1 MLEVIVQN
9 LPFLLQ
15 GLWTTIDLSLWSI
28 LGGTALGIL
37 LATIR
42 FVRVPVLGTLC
53 MLFIEFIRGTPLLV
67 VLLITYFALPA
78 LFGYKTTAYSA
89 ALLGFVLFIG
99 AYLAEDFRAGLRSVR
114 PSLIQAGLAT
124 GLNRWQ
130 VLRFIIAPQAVRSV
144 IPPVFNQYIRLIKFT
159 SVASIIGVTDLTG
172 AALLVN
178 ARQFYPITILTT
190 IALTYFVLCYVL
202 SLIGRALY
210 THYAVKM

>member
-1 MLEVIVQN
+1 MPEVIIQN
-9 LPFLLQ
+9 LPYLLQ

-28 LGGTALGIL
+28 LGGTILGL
-37 LATIR
+37 VLATLR
-42 FVRVPVLGTLC
+42 FVRVPALGTFS

-78 LFGYKTTAYSA
+78 FLGYKTTAYQA

-114 PSLIQAGLAT
+114 PGLIQAGLAT

-130 VLRFIIAPQAVRSV
+130 VLRFIIAPQAIRSV
-144 IPPVFNQYIRLIKFT
+144 IPTVFNQYIRLIKFT

-178 ARQFYPITILTT
+178 ARQFHPVTILAT
-190 IALTYFVLCYVL
+190 IAITYFVLCYLL
-202 SLIGRALY
+202 SLVGRALY
-210 THYAVKM
+210 VRYAVKT

>member
-1 MLEVIVQN
+1 MPEVIVQN

-42 FVRVPVLGTLC
+42 FVRVPALGTLC

-89 ALLGFVLFIG
+89 ALLGFILFIG

-210 THYAVKM
+210 AHYAVKM

>member
-1 MLEVIVQN
+1 MPEVIVQN

-15 GLWTTIDLSLWSI
+15 GLWTTIDLSLWST

-99 AYLAEDFRAGLRSVR
+99 AYLAEDLRAGLRSVR

-210 THYAVKM
+210 AHYAVKM

>member
-1 MLEVIVQN
+1 MPEVIVQN

-15 GLWTTIDLSLWSI
+15 GLWTTIDLSLWST

-210 THYAVKM
+210 AHYAVKM